1 MAENQANS
9 SKSQSIEIDYQG
21 WSDKTANI
29 VSRNKKIE
37 TVKNKILSTIKL
49 NMEYYTNKGKN
60 ISPTVRILKDIEDY
74 TTIVLRCGTFP
85 IWKNTVKKGAY
96 KPEQLLTDLE
106 NKLNNDFFKKEIEN
120 YIEEQDQ
127 NGALLVTGKWGSGKT
142 YLIRQIEKKL
152 NQEPKNLMAVVS
164 LFGIEDT
171 NTLSKK
177 VKEAVA
183 YAQTFNKAEKSG
195 KGHIAK
201 GVNIAKQLSE
211 KAAAFGELFDF
222 GKIKKIAKSANML
235 LSIDIHDFLPI
246 EKEVYCI
253 VAGEEQPVK
262 KKLVLVFDDFERCKI
277 GVIDLLGII
286 NTYVEDK
293 RIKTIV
299 IASED
304 NIEDEENY
312 KTFKEKVVERTVK
325 LDMEYRRIQQE
336 MIEDY
341 KTETSEYKEFLKKES
356 PKLFQVFEESGSRN
370 LRTFKSC
377 LIDFERVY
385 GLWHSLKL
393 PTDGMGEALYVFVA
407 YLFEVKG
414 GNYKKMDEYDEYHF
428 NFLEEK
434 AEDKKRNPPRWQ
446 TTQDGENSKYKRY
459 NAQYRIQPLIRWMI
473 EGEWNEQRIKAA
485 LNQRFSVK
493 ETAPE
498 REVLDKAFWEL
509 SQEIIDRGLPQVL
522 QQAYDGKLTTD
533 DYVALLGRLD
543 DFRKIGVPIQ
553 CDVDDAR
560 LLQGFHNR
568 KAKIIKGDICEER
581 GHRRLMRDE
590 GETKLTPQEQ
600 SLNEEIEKLQDQWP
614 YLMNE
619 IFFIDY
625 LKNPTYERGL
635 AAKSK
640 ILVCFND
647 ELLAAF
653 LSAYKKANISE
664 QQEMLTILKEI
675 SFRGGAVERDET
687 DTEVT
692 RKNLEKLENALNSEV
707 EHTSDAVKKF
717 YANRHLE
724 TVKQIRQKFLNT
736 REM

>member
-1 MAENQANS
+1 M
-9 SKSQSIEIDYQG
+9 KTIE
-21 WSDKTANI
+21 
-29 VSRNKKIE
+29 
-37 TVKNKILSTIKL
+37 
-49 NMEYYTNKGKN
+49 
-60 ISPTVRILKDIEDY
+60 
-74 TTIVLRCGTFP
+74 
-85 IWKNTVKKGAY
+85 
-96 KPEQLLTDLE
+96 
-106 NKLNNDFFKKEIEN
+106 EIEN

-152 NQEPKNLMAVVS
+152 NQEPKYLMAVVS

-325 LDMEYRRIQQE
+325 LDVEYRRIQQE

-498 REVLDKAFWEL
+498 REVLDKALWEL
-509 SQEIIDRGLPQVL
+509 SQAIIDRGLPQVL

>member
-1 MAENQANS
+1 MGGIIPV
-9 SKSQSIEIDYQG
+9 KTIE
-21 WSDKTANI
+21 
-29 VSRNKKIE
+29 
-37 TVKNKILSTIKL
+37 
-49 NMEYYTNKGKN
+49 
-60 ISPTVRILKDIEDY
+60 
-74 TTIVLRCGTFP
+74 
-85 IWKNTVKKGAY
+85 
-96 KPEQLLTDLE
+96 
-106 NKLNNDFFKKEIEN
+106 EIEN

-127 NGALLVTGKWGSGKT
+127 NGALLVTGKWGSGKI

-152 NQEPKNLMAVVS
+152 NQEPKYLMAVVS

-325 LDMEYRRIQQE
+325 LDVEYRRIQQE

-509 SQEIIDRGLPQVL
+509 RQEIIDRGLPQVL

>member
-1 MAENQANS
+1 MYQFFVESGQIGKDSVMIEGSDVNHIKNVLRMKPGEKIRISGPAGENYFCEIAEIEDSFVRA
-9 SKSQSIEIDYQG
+9 SILEKDETGTELPNRIYLFQGLPKNDKMELIIQKAVELGVYEIIPVAMKNCVVKLDAKKAAA
-21 WSDKTANI
+21 KTARWQGI
-29 VSRNKKIE
+29 AESAAKQSKRSLIPE
-37 TVKNKILSTIKL
+37 VKMPMS
-49 NMEYYTNKGKN
+49 Y
-60 ISPTVRILKDIEDY
+60 
-74 TTIVLRCGTFP
+74 
-85 IWKNTVKKGAY
+85 
-96 KPEQLLTDLE
+96 
-106 NKLNNDFFKKEIEN
+106 
-120 YIEEQDQ
+120 
-127 NGALLVTGKWGSGKT
+127 
-142 YLIRQIEKKL
+142 
-152 NQEPKNLMAVVS
+152 
-164 LFGIEDT
+164 
-171 NTLSKK
+171 
-177 VKEAVA
+177 KEAVA

-393 PTDGMGEALYVFVA
+393 PTDGMGEALYVFAA

>member
-1 MAENQANS
+1 MGGIIPV
-9 SKSQSIEIDYQG
+9 KTIE
-21 WSDKTANI
+21 
-29 VSRNKKIE
+29 
-37 TVKNKILSTIKL
+37 
-49 NMEYYTNKGKN
+49 
-60 ISPTVRILKDIEDY
+60 
-74 TTIVLRCGTFP
+74 
-85 IWKNTVKKGAY
+85 
-96 KPEQLLTDLE
+96 
-106 NKLNNDFFKKEIEN
+106 EIEN

-152 NQEPKNLMAVVS
+152 NQEPKYLMAVVS

-183 YAQTFNKAEKSG
+183 YAQTFKKAEKLR
-195 KGHIAK
+195 KGHISK

-222 GKIKKIAKSANML
+222 GKVKKMAKSANML
-235 LSIDIHDFLPI
+235 LSIDVYDFLPV

-253 VAGEEQPVK
+253 VAEEEQPVK

-277 GVIDLLGII
+277 DVIDLLGII

-293 RIKTIV
+293 EIKTIV

-304 NIEDEENY
+304 NIEDENNY

-325 LDMEYRRIQQE
+325 LDVEYRRIQQE

-393 PTDGMGEALYVFVA
+393 PTDGMGEALYVFAA

-736 REM
+736 RET

>member
-1 MAENQANS
+1 M
-9 SKSQSIEIDYQG
+9 KTIE
-21 WSDKTANI
+21 
-29 VSRNKKIE
+29 E
-37 TVKNKILSTIKL
+37 IK
-49 NMEYYTNKGKN
+49 
-60 ISPTVRILKDIEDY
+60 
-74 TTIVLRCGTFP
+74 
-85 IWKNTVKKGAY
+85 
-96 KPEQLLTDLE
+96 
-106 NKLNNDFFKKEIEN
+106 N
-120 YIEEQDQ
+120 YIEEQEQ

-142 YLIRQIEKKL
+142 YLMRQREREL
-152 NQEPKNLMAVVS
+152 NQGPQYLMAVVS

-171 NTLSKK
+171 NTLTKK
-177 VKEAVA
+177 VKEAVV

-201 GVNIAKQLSE
+201 GVNAAKQLSE

-222 GKIKKIAKSANML
+222 GRIKKLAKSANVL
-235 LSIDIHDFLPI
+235 LSIDVYDFLPI

-293 RIKTIV
+293 GIKTVI

-325 LDMEYRRIQQE
+325 LDVEYRRIQQE

-356 PKLFQVFEESGSRN
+356 PKLFQVFEESETRN

-393 PTDGMGEALYVFVA
+393 PTDGMGEALYVFAV

-414 GNYKKMDEYDEYHF
+414 GNYKKMDEYDEYYF

-434 AEDKKRNPPRWQ
+434 AEDKKPEEKKRNLLLWQ

-522 QQAYDGKLTTD
+522 QQAYDGKLTMD

-640 ILVCFND
+640 ILVCFT
-647 ELLAAF
+647 AF
-653 LSAYKKANISE
+653 LSAYKEANISE
-664 QQEMLTILKEI
+664 QQEMLTTLKEI
-675 SFRGGAVERDET
+675 SFSGGVVERDET
-687 DTEVT
+687 DIETT
-692 RKNLEKLENALNSEV
+692 RKNFENWKTLYIQRLS
-707 EHTSDAVKKF
+707 TQ
-717 YANRHLE
+717 
-724 TVKQIRQKFLNT
+724 T
-736 REM
+736 MP

>member
-1 MAENQANS
+1 MN
-9 SKSQSIEIDYQG
+9 
-21 WSDKTANI
+21 
-29 VSRNKKIE
+29 
-37 TVKNKILSTIKL
+37 TI
-49 NMEYYTNKGKN
+49 
-60 ISPTVRILKDIEDY
+60 
-74 TTIVLRCGTFP
+74 
-85 IWKNTVKKGAY
+85 
-96 KPEQLLTDLE
+96 
-106 NKLNNDFFKKEIEN
+106 KEIEN
-120 YIEEQDQ
+120 YIEEQEP

-142 YLIRQIEKKL
+142 YLIHQVESKL
-152 NQEPKNLMAVVS
+152 NREQEYLMAVVS

-171 NTLSKK
+171 NILTKK

-183 YAQTFNKAEKSG
+183 YAKAFNKVENAG
-195 KGHIAK
+195 KRYITK
-201 GVNIAKQLSE
+201 GVNIAKQLSA
-211 KAAAFGELFDF
+211 KAEAFGELF
-222 GKIKKIAKSANML
+222 GAGQITKMAKSANML
-235 LSIDIHDFLPI
+235 LSIDIYDFLSVEKKVCCVVEGEDKPV
-246 EKEVYCI
+246 EKELI
-253 VAGEEQPVK
+253 
-262 KKLVLVFDDFERCKI
+262 LVFDDFERCKI
-277 GVIDLLGII
+277 GIINLLGII

-293 RIKTIV
+293 KIKTIV

-304 NIEDEENY
+304 NIDGAEQENY

-325 LDMEYRRIQQE
+325 LDVEYRRIQQE
-336 MIEDY
+336 MIKNY
-341 KTETSEYKEFLKKES
+341 KGRHSEYNEFLKNES
-356 PKLFQVFEESGSRN
+356 PKLFQVFAESGSRN

-385 GLWHSLKL
+385 DLWCRLKL
-393 PTDGMGEALYVFVA
+393 PTDGMGDALYVFA
-407 YLFEVKG
+407 TYLFEVKG
-414 GNYKKMDEYDEYHF
+414 GNYKKIDKYDEYRF
-428 NFLEEK
+428 AFLEREP
-434 AEDKKRNPPRWQ
+434 EDKRRISPRLQ
-446 TTQDGENSKYKRY
+446 TIQNDENRKYKRY
-459 NAQYRIQPLIRWMI
+459 NAQYKIQPLIRWMI
-473 EGEWNEQRIKAA
+473 EGEWDEQRIKAA

-522 QQAYDGKLTTD
+522 QQAYDGKLTMD

-543 DFRKIGVPIQ
+543 DFRKIGVSIQ

-560 LLQGFHNR
+560 LIQGFHNR

-619 IFFIDY
+619 IFFMDY

-635 AAKSK
+635 VAKSI
-640 ILVCFND
+640 ILVCFDD
-647 ELLAAF
+647 ELLTAF
-653 LSAYKKANISE
+653 LSAYKEANISE
-664 QQEMLTILKEI
+664 QQEMLTTLKEI
-675 SFRGGAVERDET
+675 SFRGGTIKRDEA
-687 DTEVT
+687 DTETT
-692 RKNLEKLENALNSEV
+692 RENFEKLENALHSEA

>member
-1 MAENQANS
+1 M
-9 SKSQSIEIDYQG
+9 KTIE
-21 WSDKTANI
+21 
-29 VSRNKKIE
+29 E
-37 TVKNKILSTIKL
+37 IK
-49 NMEYYTNKGKN
+49 
-60 ISPTVRILKDIEDY
+60 
-74 TTIVLRCGTFP
+74 
-85 IWKNTVKKGAY
+85 
-96 KPEQLLTDLE
+96 
-106 NKLNNDFFKKEIEN
+106 N
-120 YIEEQDQ
+120 YIEEQEQ

-142 YLIRQIEKKL
+142 YLMRQIEREL
-152 NQEPKNLMAVVS
+152 NQGPQYLMAVVS

-171 NTLSKK
+171 NTLTKK
-177 VKEAVA
+177 VKEAVV

-201 GVNIAKQLSE
+201 GVNAAKQLSE

-222 GKIKKIAKSANML
+222 GRIKKLAKSANVL
-235 LSIDIHDFLPI
+235 LSIDVYDFLPI

-293 RIKTIV
+293 GIKTVI

-325 LDMEYRRIQQE
+325 LDVEYRRIQQE
-336 MIEDY
+336 MIGDY
-341 KTETSEYKEFLKKES
+341 KAKTNEYTEFLKTES
-356 PKLFQVFEESGSRN
+356 PKLFQVFEESETRN

-393 PTDGMGEALYVFVA
+393 PTDGMGEALYVFAV

-414 GNYKKMDEYDEYHF
+414 GNYKKMDEYDEYYF

-434 AEDKKRNPPRWQ
+434 AEDKKRNPLRWQ

-522 QQAYDGKLTTD
+522 QQAYDGKLTMD

-568 KAKIIKGDICEER
+568 KAIKGDICEER

-600 SLNEEIEKLQDQWP
+600 SLNEEIEKLQDQWS

-619 IFFIDY
+619 IFFMDY

-635 AAKSK
+635 AAKYK
-640 ILVCFND
+640 ILVCFDD
-647 ELLAAF
+647 ELLTAF
-653 LSAYKKANISE
+653 LSAYKEANISE
-664 QQEMLTILKEI
+664 QQEMLTTLKEI
-675 SFRGGAVERDET
+675 SFSGGVVERDET
-687 DTEVT
+687 DIETT
-692 RKNLEKLENALNSEV
+692 RKNFEKLENALHSEV
-707 EHTSDAVKKF
+707 EYTDDAVKKF

-736 REM
+736 RET

>member
-1 MAENQANS
+1 MGGIIPV
-9 SKSQSIEIDYQG
+9 KTIE
-21 WSDKTANI
+21 
-29 VSRNKKIE
+29 
-37 TVKNKILSTIKL
+37 
-49 NMEYYTNKGKN
+49 
-60 ISPTVRILKDIEDY
+60 
-74 TTIVLRCGTFP
+74 
-85 IWKNTVKKGAY
+85 
-96 KPEQLLTDLE
+96 
-106 NKLNNDFFKKEIEN
+106 EIEN

-152 NQEPKNLMAVVS
+152 NQEPKYLMAVVS

-325 LDMEYRRIQQE
+325 LDVEYRRIQQE

-619 IFFIDY
+619 ILFIDY

>member
-1 MAENQANS
+1 MGGIIPV
-9 SKSQSIEIDYQG
+9 KTIE
-21 WSDKTANI
+21 
-29 VSRNKKIE
+29 
-37 TVKNKILSTIKL
+37 
-49 NMEYYTNKGKN
+49 
-60 ISPTVRILKDIEDY
+60 
-74 TTIVLRCGTFP
+74 
-85 IWKNTVKKGAY
+85 
-96 KPEQLLTDLE
+96 
-106 NKLNNDFFKKEIEN
+106 EIEN

-152 NQEPKNLMAVVS
+152 NQEPKYLMAVVS

-325 LDMEYRRIQQE
+325 LDVEYRRIQQE

-414 GNYKKMDEYDEYHF
+414 GNYKKM
-428 NFLEEK
+428 
-434 AEDKKRNPPRWQ
+434 
-446 TTQDGENSKYKRY
+446 
-459 NAQYRIQPLIRWMI
+459 
-473 EGEWNEQRIKAA
+473 
-485 LNQRFSVK
+485 
-493 ETAPE
+493 
-498 REVLDKAFWEL
+498 
-509 SQEIIDRGLPQVL
+509 
-522 QQAYDGKLTTD
+522 
-533 DYVALLGRLD
+533 
-543 DFRKIGVPIQ
+543 
-553 CDVDDAR
+553 
-560 LLQGFHNR
+560 
-568 KAKIIKGDICEER
+568 
-581 GHRRLMRDE
+581 
-590 GETKLTPQEQ
+590 
-600 SLNEEIEKLQDQWP
+600 
-614 YLMNE
+614 
-619 IFFIDY
+619 DY

>member
-1 MAENQANS
+1 MGGIIPV
-9 SKSQSIEIDYQG
+9 KTIE
-21 WSDKTANI
+21 
-29 VSRNKKIE
+29 
-37 TVKNKILSTIKL
+37 
-49 NMEYYTNKGKN
+49 
-60 ISPTVRILKDIEDY
+60 
-74 TTIVLRCGTFP
+74 
-85 IWKNTVKKGAY
+85 
-96 KPEQLLTDLE
+96 
-106 NKLNNDFFKKEIEN
+106 EIEN

-152 NQEPKNLMAVVS
+152 NQEPKYLMAVVS

-325 LDMEYRRIQQE
+325 LDVEYRRIQQE

-393 PTDGMGEALYVFVA
+393 PTDGMGEAL
-407 YLFEVKG
+407 
-414 GNYKKMDEYDEYHF
+414 
-428 NFLEEK
+428 
-434 AEDKKRNPPRWQ
+434 
-446 TTQDGENSKYKRY
+446 
-459 NAQYRIQPLIRWMI
+459 
-473 EGEWNEQRIKAA
+473 
-485 LNQRFSVK
+485 
-493 ETAPE
+493 
-498 REVLDKAFWEL
+498 
-509 SQEIIDRGLPQVL
+509 
-522 QQAYDGKLTTD
+522 
-533 DYVALLGRLD
+533 
-543 DFRKIGVPIQ
+543 
-553 CDVDDAR
+553 
-560 LLQGFHNR
+560 
-568 KAKIIKGDICEER
+568 
-581 GHRRLMRDE
+581 
-590 GETKLTPQEQ
+590 
-600 SLNEEIEKLQDQWP
+600 
-614 YLMNE
+614 
-619 IFFIDY
+619 
-625 LKNPTYERGL
+625 
-635 AAKSK
+635 
-640 ILVCFND
+640 CFND

>member
-1 MAENQANS
+1 M
-9 SKSQSIEIDYQG
+9 KTIE
-21 WSDKTANI
+21 
-29 VSRNKKIE
+29 E
-37 TVKNKILSTIKL
+37 IK
-49 NMEYYTNKGKN
+49 
-60 ISPTVRILKDIEDY
+60 
-74 TTIVLRCGTFP
+74 
-85 IWKNTVKKGAY
+85 
-96 KPEQLLTDLE
+96 
-106 NKLNNDFFKKEIEN
+106 N
-120 YIEEQDQ
+120 YIEEQEQ

-142 YLIRQIEKKL
+142 YLMRQIEREL
-152 NQEPKNLMAVVS
+152 NQGPQYLMAVVS

-171 NTLSKK
+171 NTLTKK
-177 VKEAVA
+177 VKEAVV

-325 LDMEYRRIQQE
+325 LDVEYRRIQQE

>member
-1 MAENQANS
+1 M
-9 SKSQSIEIDYQG
+9 KTIE
-21 WSDKTANI
+21 
-29 VSRNKKIE
+29 
-37 TVKNKILSTIKL
+37 
-49 NMEYYTNKGKN
+49 
-60 ISPTVRILKDIEDY
+60 
-74 TTIVLRCGTFP
+74 
-85 IWKNTVKKGAY
+85 
-96 KPEQLLTDLE
+96 
-106 NKLNNDFFKKEIEN
+106 EIEN

-152 NQEPKNLMAVVS
+152 NQEPKYLMAVVS

-325 LDMEYRRIQQE
+325 LDVEYRRIQQE

-393 PTDGMGEALYVFVA
+393 PTDGMGEALYVFAV

-414 GNYKKMDEYDEYHF
+414 GNYKKMDEYDEYYF

-434 AEDKKRNPPRWQ
+434 AEDKKRNPLRWQ

>member
-1 MAENQANS
+1 MGGIIPV
-9 SKSQSIEIDYQG
+9 KTIE
-21 WSDKTANI
+21 
-29 VSRNKKIE
+29 
-37 TVKNKILSTIKL
+37 
-49 NMEYYTNKGKN
+49 
-60 ISPTVRILKDIEDY
+60 
-74 TTIVLRCGTFP
+74 
-85 IWKNTVKKGAY
+85 
-96 KPEQLLTDLE
+96 
-106 NKLNNDFFKKEIEN
+106 EIEN
-120 YIEEQDQ
+120 YIEEQDK

-152 NQEPKNLMAVVS
+152 NQEPKYLMAVVS

-195 KGHIAK
+195 EGHIAK

-325 LDMEYRRIQQE
+325 LDVEYRRIQQE

-393 PTDGMGEALYVFVA
+393 PTDGMGEALYVFAA

-590 GETKLTPQEQ
+590 GKTKLTPQEQ

-707 EHTSDAVKKF
+707 EHTSDVVKKF

>member
-1 MAENQANS
+1 MGGIIPV
-9 SKSQSIEIDYQG
+9 KTIE
-21 WSDKTANI
+21 
-29 VSRNKKIE
+29 
-37 TVKNKILSTIKL
+37 
-49 NMEYYTNKGKN
+49 
-60 ISPTVRILKDIEDY
+60 
-74 TTIVLRCGTFP
+74 
-85 IWKNTVKKGAY
+85 
-96 KPEQLLTDLE
+96 
-106 NKLNNDFFKKEIEN
+106 EIEN

-152 NQEPKNLMAVVS
+152 NQEPKYLMAVVS

-211 KAAAFGELFDF
+211 KAAAFGVLFDF

-393 PTDGMGEALYVFVA
+393 PTDGMGEALYVFAA

-414 GNYKKMDEYDEYHF
+414 GNYKKM
-428 NFLEEK
+428 
-434 AEDKKRNPPRWQ
+434 
-446 TTQDGENSKYKRY
+446 
-459 NAQYRIQPLIRWMI
+459 
-473 EGEWNEQRIKAA
+473 
-485 LNQRFSVK
+485 
-493 ETAPE
+493 
-498 REVLDKAFWEL
+498 
-509 SQEIIDRGLPQVL
+509 
-522 QQAYDGKLTTD
+522 
-533 DYVALLGRLD
+533 
-543 DFRKIGVPIQ
+543 
-553 CDVDDAR
+553 
-560 LLQGFHNR
+560 
-568 KAKIIKGDICEER
+568 
-581 GHRRLMRDE
+581 
-590 GETKLTPQEQ
+590 
-600 SLNEEIEKLQDQWP
+600 
-614 YLMNE
+614 
-619 IFFIDY
+619 DY

>member
-1 MAENQANS
+1 M
-9 SKSQSIEIDYQG
+9 
-21 WSDKTANI
+21 KT
-29 VSRNKKIE
+29 
-37 TVKNKILSTIKL
+37 
-49 NMEYYTNKGKN
+49 
-60 ISPTVRILKDIEDY
+60 
-74 TTIVLRCGTFP
+74 
-85 IWKNTVKKGAY
+85 
-96 KPEQLLTDLE
+96 LE
-106 NKLNNDFFKKEIEN
+106 EIEN

-183 YAQTFNKAEKSG
+183 YAQTFNKAEKLG

-393 PTDGMGEALYVFVA
+393 PTDGMGEALYVFAA

>member
-1 MAENQANS
+1 M
-9 SKSQSIEIDYQG
+9 KTIE
-21 WSDKTANI
+21 
-29 VSRNKKIE
+29 E
-37 TVKNKILSTIKL
+37 IK
-49 NMEYYTNKGKN
+49 
-60 ISPTVRILKDIEDY
+60 
-74 TTIVLRCGTFP
+74 
-85 IWKNTVKKGAY
+85 
-96 KPEQLLTDLE
+96 
-106 NKLNNDFFKKEIEN
+106 N
-120 YIEEQDQ
+120 YIEEQGQ

-142 YLIRQIEKKL
+142 YLMRQIEREL
-152 NQEPKNLMAVVS
+152 NQGPQYLMAVVS

-171 NTLSKK
+171 NTLTKK
-177 VKEAVA
+177 VKETVV

-325 LDMEYRRIQQE
+325 LDVEYRRIQQE

>member
-1 MAENQANS
+1 M
-9 SKSQSIEIDYQG
+9 KTIE
-21 WSDKTANI
+21 
-29 VSRNKKIE
+29 
-37 TVKNKILSTIKL
+37 
-49 NMEYYTNKGKN
+49 
-60 ISPTVRILKDIEDY
+60 
-74 TTIVLRCGTFP
+74 
-85 IWKNTVKKGAY
+85 
-96 KPEQLLTDLE
+96 
-106 NKLNNDFFKKEIEN
+106 EIEN

-152 NQEPKNLMAVVS
+152 NQEPKYLMAVVS

-325 LDMEYRRIQQE
+325 LDVEYRRIQQE

-692 RKNLEKLENALNSEV
+692 RENLEKLENALNSEV

>member
-1 MAENQANS
+1 M
-9 SKSQSIEIDYQG
+9 KTIE
-21 WSDKTANI
+21 
-29 VSRNKKIE
+29 
-37 TVKNKILSTIKL
+37 
-49 NMEYYTNKGKN
+49 
-60 ISPTVRILKDIEDY
+60 
-74 TTIVLRCGTFP
+74 
-85 IWKNTVKKGAY
+85 
-96 KPEQLLTDLE
+96 
-106 NKLNNDFFKKEIEN
+106 EIEN

-152 NQEPKNLMAVVS
+152 NQEPKHLMAVVS

-325 LDMEYRRIQQE
+325 LDVEYRRIQQE

-459 NAQYRIQPLIRWMI
+459 NAGSTEPP
-473 EGEWNEQRIKAA
+473 
-485 LNQRFSVK
+485 S
-493 ETAPE
+493 P
-498 REVLDKAFWEL
+498 EL
-509 SQEIIDRGLPQVL
+509 S
-522 QQAYDGKLTTD
+522 
-533 DYVALLGRLD
+533 
-543 DFRKIGVPIQ
+543 
-553 CDVDDAR
+553 
-560 LLQGFHNR
+560 
-568 KAKIIKGDICEER
+568 
-581 GHRRLMRDE
+581 
-590 GETKLTPQEQ
+590 
-600 SLNEEIEKLQDQWP
+600 
-614 YLMNE
+614 
-619 IFFIDY
+619 
-625 LKNPTYERGL
+625 
-635 AAKSK
+635 
-640 ILVCFND
+640 
-647 ELLAAF
+647 
-653 LSAYKKANISE
+653 
-664 QQEMLTILKEI
+664 
-675 SFRGGAVERDET
+675 
-687 DTEVT
+687 
-692 RKNLEKLENALNSEV
+692 
-707 EHTSDAVKKF
+707 
-717 YANRHLE
+717 
-724 TVKQIRQKFLNT
+724 
-736 REM
+736 

>member
-1 MAENQANS
+1 M
-9 SKSQSIEIDYQG
+9 KTIE
-21 WSDKTANI
+21 
-29 VSRNKKIE
+29 
-37 TVKNKILSTIKL
+37 
-49 NMEYYTNKGKN
+49 
-60 ISPTVRILKDIEDY
+60 
-74 TTIVLRCGTFP
+74 
-85 IWKNTVKKGAY
+85 
-96 KPEQLLTDLE
+96 
-106 NKLNNDFFKKEIEN
+106 EIEN

-152 NQEPKNLMAVVS
+152 NQEPKYLMAVVS

-286 NTYVEDK
+286 NTYVEGK

-325 LDMEYRRIQQE
+325 LDVEYRRIQQE

>member
-1 MAENQANS
+1 MGGIIPV
-9 SKSQSIEIDYQG
+9 KTIE
-21 WSDKTANI
+21 
-29 VSRNKKIE
+29 
-37 TVKNKILSTIKL
+37 
-49 NMEYYTNKGKN
+49 
-60 ISPTVRILKDIEDY
+60 
-74 TTIVLRCGTFP
+74 
-85 IWKNTVKKGAY
+85 
-96 KPEQLLTDLE
+96 
-106 NKLNNDFFKKEIEN
+106 EIEN

-152 NQEPKNLMAVVS
+152 NQEPKYLMAVVS

-195 KGHIAK
+195 EGHIAK

-325 LDMEYRRIQQE
+325 LDVEYRRIQQE

-393 PTDGMGEALYVFVA
+393 PTDGMGEALYVFAA

-590 GETKLTPQEQ
+590 GKTKLTPQEQ

-707 EHTSDAVKKF
+707 EHTSDVVKKF

>member
-1 MAENQANS
+1 M
-9 SKSQSIEIDYQG
+9 KTIE
-21 WSDKTANI
+21 
-29 VSRNKKIE
+29 
-37 TVKNKILSTIKL
+37 
-49 NMEYYTNKGKN
+49 
-60 ISPTVRILKDIEDY
+60 
-74 TTIVLRCGTFP
+74 
-85 IWKNTVKKGAY
+85 
-96 KPEQLLTDLE
+96 
-106 NKLNNDFFKKEIEN
+106 EIEN

-152 NQEPKNLMAVVS
+152 NQEPKYLMAVVS

-293 RIKTIV
+293 RI
-299 IASED
+299 
-304 NIEDEENY
+304 
-312 KTFKEKVVERTVK
+312 
-325 LDMEYRRIQQE
+325 
-336 MIEDY
+336 
-341 KTETSEYKEFLKKES
+341 
-356 PKLFQVFEESGSRN
+356 
-370 LRTFKSC
+370 
-377 LIDFERVY
+377 
-385 GLWHSLKL
+385 
-393 PTDGMGEALYVFVA
+393 
-407 YLFEVKG
+407 
-414 GNYKKMDEYDEYHF
+414 
-428 NFLEEK
+428 
-434 AEDKKRNPPRWQ
+434 
-446 TTQDGENSKYKRY
+446 
-459 NAQYRIQPLIRWMI
+459 
-473 EGEWNEQRIKAA
+473 
-485 LNQRFSVK
+485 
-493 ETAPE
+493 
-498 REVLDKAFWEL
+498 
-509 SQEIIDRGLPQVL
+509 
-522 QQAYDGKLTTD
+522 
-533 DYVALLGRLD
+533 
-543 DFRKIGVPIQ
+543 
-553 CDVDDAR
+553 
-560 LLQGFHNR
+560 
-568 KAKIIKGDICEER
+568 
-581 GHRRLMRDE
+581 
-590 GETKLTPQEQ
+590 KLTPQEQ

>member
-1 MAENQANS
+1 MGGIIPV
-9 SKSQSIEIDYQG
+9 KTIE
-21 WSDKTANI
+21 
-29 VSRNKKIE
+29 
-37 TVKNKILSTIKL
+37 
-49 NMEYYTNKGKN
+49 
-60 ISPTVRILKDIEDY
+60 
-74 TTIVLRCGTFP
+74 
-85 IWKNTVKKGAY
+85 
-96 KPEQLLTDLE
+96 
-106 NKLNNDFFKKEIEN
+106 EIEN

-152 NQEPKNLMAVVS
+152 NQEPKYLMAVVS

-304 NIEDEENY
+304 NIEDEGNY

-325 LDMEYRRIQQE
+325 LDVEYRRIQQE

>member
-1 MAENQANS
+1 M
-9 SKSQSIEIDYQG
+9 KTIE
-21 WSDKTANI
+21 
-29 VSRNKKIE
+29 
-37 TVKNKILSTIKL
+37 
-49 NMEYYTNKGKN
+49 
-60 ISPTVRILKDIEDY
+60 
-74 TTIVLRCGTFP
+74 
-85 IWKNTVKKGAY
+85 
-96 KPEQLLTDLE
+96 
-106 NKLNNDFFKKEIEN
+106 EIEN
-120 YIEEQDQ
+120 YIKEQEQ

-142 YLIRQIEKKL
+142 YLMRQIERKL
-152 NQEPKNLMAVVS
+152 NQGPQYLMAVVS

-171 NTLSKK
+171 NTLIKK
-177 VKEAVA
+177 VKEAVV
-183 YAQTFNKAEKSG
+183 YAQPFNKAEKSG

-201 GVNIAKQLSE
+201 GVNVVKQLSE
-211 KAAAFGELFDF
+211 KVAAFGELFDF

-235 LSIDIHDFLPI
+235 LSIDVYDFLPI

-325 LDMEYRRIQQE
+325 LD
-336 MIEDY
+336 
-341 KTETSEYKEFLKKES
+341 
-356 PKLFQVFEESGSRN
+356 
-370 LRTFKSC
+370 
-377 LIDFERVY
+377 
-385 GLWHSLKL
+385 
-393 PTDGMGEALYVFVA
+393 
-407 YLFEVKG
+407 
-414 GNYKKMDEYDEYHF
+414 
-428 NFLEEK
+428 
-434 AEDKKRNPPRWQ
+434 
-446 TTQDGENSKYKRY
+446 
-459 NAQYRIQPLIRWMI
+459 
-473 EGEWNEQRIKAA
+473 
-485 LNQRFSVK
+485 
-493 ETAPE
+493 
-498 REVLDKAFWEL
+498 
-509 SQEIIDRGLPQVL
+509 
-522 QQAYDGKLTTD
+522 
-533 DYVALLGRLD
+533 
-543 DFRKIGVPIQ
+543 
-553 CDVDDAR
+553 
-560 LLQGFHNR
+560 
-568 KAKIIKGDICEER
+568 
-581 GHRRLMRDE
+581 
-590 GETKLTPQEQ
+590 
-600 SLNEEIEKLQDQWP
+600 
-614 YLMNE
+614 
-619 IFFIDY
+619 
-625 LKNPTYERGL
+625 
-635 AAKSK
+635 